1 MKQISRLVLLLIVL
15 QWTNTVSAQQYFF
28 RDAAE
33 NGFRRAGQKRQIIPE
48 KYRTISLDTTPML
61 AFLRSLPRESALT
74 NRQSAPIISLPM
86 PDGHIARFRIWE
98 TPFGAPGLMQQFPY
112 MKTFTGQ
119 GIDDP
124 TAMLKADWTEFGFH
138 AMILSDVTGNWFID
152 PYEVA
157 SREHYITYF
166 KADFKKADSYHELEP
181 INYRKI
187 KSANR
192 PDAIQAGVCIG
203 TQLRTYSLAVA
214 CTGEYA
220 VAATGVASPTVAQA
234 LAKIVTSVNRVS
246 GVYEKEFSIRLEL
259 IANNST
265 IVYVTA
271 ASDPFTGNNSAVTL
285 INESQTVIDANI
297 GSANYDIGHT
307 FSTGGGGLAGLG
319 VVCRAGQKAR
329 GITGSSAPVGDP
341 YDIDYVA
348 HEMGHQFGAE
358 HTFNSLQNF
367 CNGNGSSNANTEP
380 GSGSTIMAYAGI
392 CSPENLQNNSDPYFN
407 AISFDQITDYVITS
421 GTGGSCA
428 SSSVTG
434 NQVPVVNAGAD
445 YSIPL
450 NTPFILTGSATDG
463 NGDALTYCWE
473 ETDFGGPFG
482 SPTAPSGDA
491 PVFRSF
497 NPVTVPYRYFP
508 KLSDVINNTSTIG
521 EILPTYAR
529 TMHFRLTARDN
540 RAGGGGV
547 CRDEMTVTTV
557 AGTGPFLVTYPTA
570 TGISWTAG
578 DFQTVTWDKANTNF
592 APISCANVK
601 VELSVDG
608 GLTYPTTLLAST
620 PNIGSAE
627 IVVPNV
633 NTTTARIRVI
643 ALGNVFYD
651 ISNNNFSITA
661 SAATTFT
668 FSSPAPVQICS
679 AASGAATLST
689 SSLNG
694 FVTPISLSA
703 SQVPAGT
710 SISFGTNPVTPG
722 SSTTVTLNNANTLA
736 AGAYTVRITG
746 IAGAVT
752 KTRDIIFVTGSGPAA
767 PSSLT
772 APANDATGVITKPAF
787 TWSTVSDAQYYT
799 LEISTAYNFS
809 TITQSI
815 NNITTLPYTLT
826 TALAENTLYYYRVKS
841 INACGTG
848 PVSTVNRFRTGLN
861 SCRISTDV
869 PKAIPSAGS
878 NTITS
883 TLVVPAGMG
892 VTITDLN
899 VVGLDIS
906 HTYISDLTVTLTSPA
921 GTTVPLFNTIC
932 ADEDNINLNLD
943 DQAATATF
951 PCPPVGGITVQPQ
964 SLLSAF
970 NGQSSTGTWTLSVT
984 DNWDQDGGNLNGWGL
999 SINTNSTT
1007 CTYTATPLV
1016 TTYTFTGNGN
1026 WNVASNW
1033 SGNTIPPNPLPAG
1046 AEIVINHIAGGNCQL
1061 NISQTISTGG
1071 SIKVLTGKNLLVLG
1085 NLNIQ

>member
-1 MKQISRLVLLLIVL
+1 MKRISRLVLLLIVI
-15 QWTNTVSAQQYFF
+15 QYATTASAQQYFF
-28 RDAAE
+28 RDASE
-33 NGFRRAGQKRQIIPE
+33 NSFRRAGQKRQIIPE
-48 KYRTISLDTTPML
+48 KYRTVALDTMPML
-61 AFLRSLPRESALT
+61 TFLRNLPRESEVVS
-74 NRQSAPIISLPM
+74 RQMAPIISLPM
-86 PDGHIARFRIWE
+86 PNGQIGRFRIWE
-98 TPFGAPGLMQQFPY
+98 TPFGAPELMQQLPN

-138 AMILSDVTGNWFID
+138 AMVLSDVTGNWFID
-152 PYEVA
+152 PYEVT
-157 SREHYITYF
+157 SREHYISYF

-187 KSANR
+187 KSPAR
-192 PDAIQAGVCIG
+192 PEAIQAGVCIG
-203 TQLRTYSLAVA
+203 THLRTYSLAVA

-234 LAKIVTSVNRVS
+234 QAKIVTSVNRVS
-246 GVYEKEFSIRLEL
+246 GVYEKELSIRLEL

-271 ASDPFTGNNSAVTL
+271 ASDPFTGNNNAVTL

-329 GITGSSAPVGDP
+329 GITGSSSPVGDP

-367 CNGNGSSNANTEP
+367 CNGNGSSNANSEP

-421 GTGGSCA
+421 GTGGACA
-428 SSSVTG
+428 SSTVTG

-445 YSIPL
+445 YSVPL
-450 NTPFILTGSATDG
+450 NTPFVLTGSATDG
-463 NGDALTYCWE
+463 NGDVLTYCWE

-521 EILPTYAR
+521 EILPSYAR

-570 TGISWTAG
+570 AGISWTAG

-601 VELSVDG
+601 IELSVDG
-608 GLTYPTTLLAST
+608 GLTYPTVLLAST
-620 PNIGSAE
+620 PNTGSAE

-633 NTTTARIRVI
+633 STTTARIRVI

-651 ISNNNFSITA
+651 ISNNNFAITA
-661 SAATTFT
+661 SASTTFT
-668 FSSPAPVQICS
+668 FSSPAPVQVCS
-679 AASGAATLST
+679 AASGTATLST
-689 SSLNG
+689 ASLNG
-694 FVTPISLSA
+694 FTTAISLSA
-703 SQVPAGT
+703 SQVPAGA

-722 SSTTVTLNNANTLA
+722 NSTTVTLNNAGSLA
-736 AGAYTVRITG
+736 AGSYTVRITG

-772 APANDATGVITKPAF
+772 APANDATGVITKPSF
-787 TWSTVSDAQYYT
+787 TWSTVADAQYYT

-809 TITQSI
+809 TIVQSI
-815 NNITTLPYTLT
+815 PNITTLPYTLT

-841 INACGTG
+841 VNACGTG
-848 PVSTVNRFRTGLN
+848 PVSVVNRFRTGLN
-861 SCRISTDV
+861 SCRISNDV
-869 PKAIPSAGS
+869 PKAIPSTGI

-883 TLVVPAGMG
+883 TLTIPAGLG

-899 VVGLDIS
+899 VVGLDIL
-906 HTYISDLTVTLTSPA
+906 HTYIADLVVTLTSPA
-921 GTTVPLFNTIC
+921 GTTVTLFNTIC
-932 ADEDNINLNLD
+932 GEEDNIFVNLD
-943 DQAATATF
+943 DQAATAVF
-951 PCPPVGGITVQPQ
+951 PCPPVGGVTVQPQ
-964 SLLSAF
+964 SALSAF
-970 NGQSSTGTWTLSVT
+970 NGQSSTGIWTLSVS
-984 DNWDQDGGNLNGWGL
+984 DNYEQDGGTLNGWGL

-1007 CTYTATPLV
+1007 CSYTATPLV

-1026 WNVASNW
+1026 WTVASNW
-1033 SGNTIPPNPLPAG
+1033 SGNTVPPNPLPAG
-1046 AEIVINHIAGGNCQL
+1046 AEIVINHAAGGNCQL

-1071 SIKVLTGKNLLVLG
+1071 SIKVLTGKNLLVQG